1 MEILR
6 LFRVYPP
13 LTGRIPDSTICP
25 TRTLF
30 NSLTNSRYLPM
41 TSSDPFLSTSFV
53 PTWTNTAPPF
63 PGPTT
68 LATRLRTSWMP
79 APGKQIRTHF
89 GGPFLH
95 TTSSTSRTIESP
107 MTHVSSRTLSPP
119 DNTANLFTTSTRA
132 CCTTLAYALL
142 PLTNSHSAVSLTTPP
157 AIHPTSFVCVDS
169 PGSQTPL
176 LPPVTPSS
184 VWEVVHTVTTLAS
197 VCVQQL
203 TTSLWLCTG
212 TLPTPPLT
220 FSTSSQTTCLS
231 LPISP
236 FISSLSLHAK
246 HTNPSSTSPTSLF
259 TFTPHLV
266 HRISFTIL
274 TRVQDSTMYMT
285 DPEYRSPHQLFYFIK
300 ISLTITSY
308 IYHPRINLL
317 YYNYIYTI
325 SQLITRINSTI
336 ALKSTVRIAKIVKP
350 TVTGN
355 DHCLYGLPHEI
366 INYGTIDS
374 YCISYL

>member
-1 MEILR
+1 MWGLQAWMQYSRWGLTKDMYSGIINR
-6 LFRVYPP
+6 L
-13 LTGRIPDSTICP
+13 
-25 TRTLF
+25 
-30 NSLTNSRYLPM
+30 SLYAI
-41 TSSDPFLSTSFV
+41 FLLIK
-53 PTWTNTAPPF
+53 PN
-63 PGPTT
+63 
-68 LATRLRTSWMP
+68 
-79 APGKQIRTHF
+79 I
-89 GGPFLH
+89 
-95 TTSSTSRTIESP
+95 
-107 MTHVSSRTLSPP
+107 
-119 DNTANLFTTSTRA
+119 
-132 CCTTLAYALL
+132 
-142 PLTNSHSAVSLTTPP
+142 
-157 AIHPTSFVCVDS
+157 
-169 PGSQTPL
+169 
-176 LPPVTPSS
+176 
-184 VWEVVHTVTTLAS
+184 AS

-317 YYNYIYTI
+317 YYKLYIHN
-325 SQLITRINSTI
+325 ITTNNPYKQYNR
-336 ALKSTVRIAKIVKP
+336 A
-350 TVTGN
+350 
-355 DHCLYGLPHEI
+355 
-366 INYGTIDS
+366 
-374 YCISYL
+374 